1 MVDRKSA
8 GGTGRA
14 SARGPATGAE
24 APVAPPDPGPATQ
37 GDRPVR
43 ARAIGGEELKAFTH
57 PLRMAMYSALRD
69 YGPATA
75 TQLARRL
82 GESSGQTSYHL
93 RQLERHGFVEDDPEH
108 TGGRERWW
116 RPRSFSVADPVMIAD
131 PAQAPAVRAM
141 FDLVIADR
149 VRVLRQFFEAV
160 MSEVADDDESAGTD
174 TTTTL
179 MTRAEAKAMID
190 EVQLLI
196 NEHTDRAKARAATDD
211 LEERRRMRVFFDVV
225 PLIDES
231 TGEPIGPVV
240 GRAAPAM
247 HGAAARLPA
256 AEEPQPNRTATPAV
270 ADEPSPE
277 GRVAPELTADADAVA
292 TAPQAA
298 VAAEAAPDGAAVPA
312 ADDQAASGHRV
323 PDPRGRGGR

>member
-1 MVDRKSA
+1 MVDRKGSD
-8 GGTGRA
+8 GTGHA
-14 SARGPATGAE
+14 SARGPAAGAE
-24 APVAPPDPGPATQ
+24 APIAAPGRVTPATAAQTQVTAPGRVTPATAAQAPVNAPGRVAPDRDPAAPA
-37 GDRPVR
+37 DRPLR
-43 ARAIGGEELKAFTH
+43 ARPIGGEELKAFTH

-160 MSEVADDDESAGTD
+160 MSEVAADDESAGTD
-174 TTTTL
+174 TTTAL
-179 MTRAEAKAMID
+179 MTKAEAKAMIE

-196 NEHTDRAKARAATDD
+196 NEHTDRAKARAAAADD

-225 PLIDES
+225 PLIDEA
-231 TGEPIGPVV
+231 TGELIGPS
-240 GRAAPAM
+240 AAP
-247 HGAAARLPA
+247 PA
-256 AEEPQPNRTATPAV
+256 PA
-270 ADEPSPE
+270 SS
-277 GRVAPELTADADAVA
+277 
-292 TAPQAA
+292 
-298 VAAEAAPDGAAVPA
+298 AAPPAPAPSAAPPA
-312 ADDQAASGHRV
+312 IAPPA
-323 PDPRGRGGR
+323 